1 MNSLKQLAAI
11 YGEDDDDDEED
22 FTSSLSTQI
31 DKRGMKRSREDEQD
45 EADVLGSSEGEKS
58 RWNFDD
64 KYFRIFI
71 HKISYHFHTKEI
83 CGYSFIRLKS
93 ERYYLKTSLLAY
105 NN

>member
-1 MNSLKQLAAI
+1 MHTASINSFGIETMNSLKQLAAI

-45 EADVLGSSEGEKS
+45 EADVLGSSEAEKS

-71 HKISYHFHTKEI
+71 HKFPSI
-83 CGYSFIRLKS
+83 FILK
-93 ERYYLKTSLLAY
+93 KFVDIV
-105 NN
+105 